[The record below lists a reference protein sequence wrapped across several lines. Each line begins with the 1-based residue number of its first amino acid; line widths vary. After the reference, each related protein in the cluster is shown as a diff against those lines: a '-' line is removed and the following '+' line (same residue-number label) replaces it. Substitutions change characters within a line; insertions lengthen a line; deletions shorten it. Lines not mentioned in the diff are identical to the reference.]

1 VDNLFQ
7 YLASLSA
14 EPFDCIVHVGAGA
27 DASADYY
34 AVLQPKHVVLIEA
47 DPESHAALAERFK
60 DSSRAT
66 VIQAL
71 VGAAAGETTFH
82 RYTLPSLNA
91 PLGLGRLRELYPRID
106 EIETILL
113 QSTLLHE
120 ILDEKSLG
128 ARNLLVLD
136 VPGQEAAILRSMP
149 SDFLGRFSQLI
160 AMTTAEVW
168 QEGAETAQTTLATL
182 KEHDFELERE
192 SGDDPAWPH
201 FLLRHDPAKAA
212 LKQELEHRARLL
224 VSNATQIHHQDERI
238 AELEKQVALM
248 TSSCQDAETEK
259 ARVLRKLSV
268 LETSTR
274 SAAKKRAVAYN
285 ERRKAGYLQS
295 KQIANLQKSSAA
307 LQSERDI
314 LLAERDALAVRV
326 SALESENSELATR
339 HSSLVTSSG
348 DLAIRHTSLAATL
361 EELQTQHSSLVA
373 ERDDLTGRLA
383 GREAEHSDLVTRHS
397 SLVTALEELQGRH
410 TSLATSQEALLAERD
425 ALATRVS
432 ALESEHSELATRHTS
447 LVTESETLHS
457 SLVAER
463 DDLATRY
470 QQLTTERDALAERI
484 SSLESENSE
493 LATRHTSLATTLEEL
508 QAQHSSLVA
517 ERDDL
522 VTRHTSLSTER
533 EALLSSLESELGKA
547 RSELADRQAFI
558 QSSYKKQ
565 RALDEQRHAEY
576 TRTLFEVTQER
587 DALLEMNKC
596 LQSSLAEAQHQA
608 ALLDESMS
616 KAEGQLDFI
625 KEVFLRGSVR

>member
-1 VDNLFQ
+1 MDNLFQ

-27 DASADYY
+27 DASADDY
-34 AVLQPKHVVLIEA
+34 AALQPRHIVLIEA
-47 DPESHAALAERFK
+47 DPEAQAALAERFK

-82 RYTLPSLNA
+82 RYTLASLNA
-91 PLGLGRLRELYPRID
+91 PLGLGRLRELYPRIE
-106 EIETILL
+106 EIETISLP
-113 QSTLLHE
+113 SGLLHE
-120 ILDEKSLG
+120 IVDEKLLG
-128 ARNLLVLD
+128 SRNLLILD
-136 VPGQEAAILRSMP
+136 IPGQEAAILRSMP
-149 SDFLGRFSQLI
+149 ADVLSRFGDLI
-160 AMTTAEVW
+160 AITAAQVW

-201 FLLRHDPAKAA
+201 FLLRHDPGKAA

-224 VSNATQIHHQDERI
+224 VSKAAQIHQ
-238 AELEKQVALM
+238 Q
-248 TSSCQDAETEK
+248 TE
-259 ARVLRKLSV
+259 
-268 LETSTR
+268 
-274 SAAKKRAVAYN
+274 
-285 ERRKAGYLQS
+285 
-295 KQIANLQKSSAA
+295 QIRTLV
-307 LQSERDI
+307 
-314 LLAERDALAVRV
+314 AERDALAAHV
-326 SALESENSELATR
+326 SSLESGNSELFTR
-339 HSSLVTSSG
+339 HSSLV
-348 DLAIRHTSLAATL
+348 I
-361 EELQTQHSSLVA
+361 
-373 ERDDLTGRLA
+373 
-383 GREAEHSDLVTRHS
+383 
-397 SLVTALEELQGRH
+397 
-410 TSLATSQEALLAERD
+410 ERD
-425 ALATRVS
+425 ALAARV
-432 ALESEHSELATRHTS
+432 
-447 LVTESETLHS
+447 
-457 SLVAER
+457 
-463 DDLATRY
+463 
-470 QQLTTERDALAERI
+470 
-484 SSLESENSE
+484 SSLEPENSE

-522 VTRHTSLSTER
+522 SGRLAGREAEHSDLVTRHSSLVTALEELQGQHSDLVTRHTSLVTSLEDLQGHHSSLVTSQEALITER
-533 EALLSSLESELGKA
+533 DALSAERDALVVRISSLESELDKVRA
-547 RSELADRQAFI
+547 ELADRQAFI